1 MILVRHA
8 SPCHSVG
15 PSHAVLLFCTETKS
29 EDFIAQCKGA
39 FDQELASAFEDLC
52 TEIVGN
58 PKRNPSAWR
67 LFCRKRAEGEAAAQ
81 QAFKQRLSQGQSA
94 GEEKQSEQRREAMVV
109 AEEVREARLAL
120 SHTSRS
126 SLQQRRKNARVAR
139 ALGSSERRQ
148 RQRRKCKRQK
158 WTSSCNRTTATL
170 DRPLKLRRGARSSG
184 SSQRNDRR
192 PVKRERKPA
201 VVSRRKGRS
210 GT

>member
-139 ALGSSERRQ
+139 ALGSSVRRQ

-158 WTSSCNRTTATL
+158 WTSCNRTTATL